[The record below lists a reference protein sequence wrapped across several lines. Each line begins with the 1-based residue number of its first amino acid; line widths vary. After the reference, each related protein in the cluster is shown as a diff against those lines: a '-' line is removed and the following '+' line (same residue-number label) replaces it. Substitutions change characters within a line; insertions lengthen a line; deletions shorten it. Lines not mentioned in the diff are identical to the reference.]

1 MNEKNLLQLI
11 VPEMKY
17 NLKFIFLFLQTGNE
31 KLKTYTKTINN
42 FVTVE
47 KTEKLSSDEIDES
60 LDNSYI

>member
-11 VPEMKY
+11 VPEMKQ

-31 KLKTYTKTINN
+31 KEKTYTKTINN
-42 FVTVE
+42 FVAVE